1 MKIKRINNETK
12 QLFETIPIGS
22 CFIEGEDRI
31 YMKTVPINSI
41 NSSYQAVCLETGQ
54 LYGFS
59 PKTPVKPI
67 QAELIVKE

>member
-31 YMKTVPINSI
+31 YMKTVPINST
-41 NSSYQAVCLETGQ
+41 YHAVFLETGQ

-59 PKTPVKPI
+59 PKTPVKTI
-67 QAELIVKE
+67 QAELIVKD

>member
-31 YMKTVPINSI
+31 YMKTVPINST
-41 NSSYQAVCLETGQ
+41 YHAVCLETGQ